1 MNAHST
7 SPITGLP
14 KALPHSVP
22 LAFAS
27 HTNLDSA
34 PVCETTATFDVD
46 LALPGVQV
54 LLLVVVEVQRELRR
68 RYGIDKQKLA
78 S

>member
-1 MNAHST
+1 MNTHT
-7 SPITGLP
+7 SRPNTGLP
-14 KALPHSVP
+14 KTLPHSVLP
-22 LAFAS
+22 AFAS

-34 PVCETTATFDVD
+34 PVCERTATFDVD

-68 RYGIDKQKLA
+68 RYGIDEQKLA